1 MEIVEANE
9 DHLEAVNEFLQGYF
23 FTREPLG
30 LRFGIDPVKDT
41 NDWLSQVTRPLLLQK
56 VKLQIHENMVNERKL
71 QKSIIMMLSYSLITY
86 SLRFLVKHLIKSPL
100 HISYKMVVV
109 INKSYFIN
117 ATLQVS

>member
-100 HISYKMVVV
+100 HIG
-109 INKSYFIN
+109 I
-117 ATLQVS
+117 LQNGGGN